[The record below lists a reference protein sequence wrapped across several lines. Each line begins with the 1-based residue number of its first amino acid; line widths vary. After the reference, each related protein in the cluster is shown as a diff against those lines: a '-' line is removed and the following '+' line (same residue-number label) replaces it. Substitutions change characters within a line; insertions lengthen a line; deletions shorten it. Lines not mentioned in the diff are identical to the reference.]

1 MGSLWEAGRGVAAAP
16 TEEARPAM
24 AGLGRGVA
32 TKEPAA
38 AAIAAEAPGSP
49 SGAAAEDGGVLSW
62 LGLGGV

>member
-1 MGSLWEAGRGVAAAP
+1 
-16 TEEARPAM
+16 M